1 MSSETDGLYSR
12 QTQLSLYTYKH
23 AIIVG
28 LGGIG
33 NWVALDL
40 ALSGK
45 VDIIHLIDPDKVEES
60 NLNRTIFRYCDIGC
74 HKVDAVKYQILE
86 RRANVIIE
94 TYKELTNPVLLEK
107 LLKETIGDNSIYNP
121 YTLIMDCRDDIF
133 DDLYDFNCKLY
144 KCGYDGTSITID
156 GNPRLTKVFTQRG
169 GSYSVIPSYI
179 GSSQIVAAIA
189 VNDALCAGY
198 DLSQK
203 NNINSIEISTMPYI
217 TNASPNGRDEHGRL
231 NRCITIKCEDMLM
244 KCCAGEIGEHNSS
257 QAQATVIKE
266 FETETGDLPP
276 EELKND

>member
-1 MSSETDGLYSR
+1 MSSNSDGLYSR
-12 QTQLSLYTYKH
+12 QTALPLYKYNH

-40 ALSGK
+40 ALSGQ
-45 VDIIHLIDPDKVEES
+45 VNVIHLIDPDTVEES

-74 HKVDAVKYQILE
+74 HKVDAVKFQILE
-86 RRANVIIE
+86 RRSNVRIE
-94 TYKELTNPVLLEK
+94 TYKELTNPKLLER
-107 LLKETIGDNSIYNP
+107 LLKETIDDNSIYNP

-144 KCGYDGTSITID
+144 KCGYDGTSMTID

-198 DLSQK
+198 DLERMNS
-203 NNINSIEISTMPYI
+203 INSMEISTMPYI
-217 TNASPNGRDEHGRL
+217 TKASDNGRDEHGRL

-244 KCCAGEIGEHNSS
+244 KCCAGDVGEHVSS
-257 QAQATVIKE
+257 IAESIVAKE
-266 FETETGDLPP
+266 FESEIGDL
-276 EELKND
+276 END